1 MATFSPC
8 HWHLTVQR
16 LCPSPA
22 PLPLFFSLL
31 LCLSR
36 VVLPRPLNYVALLGC
51 SPGALLLNISFPFAL
66 FAGCLVCKMRRCQCQ
81 EFSHCVRNS
90 CSSQTHTHTHQA
102 HTCIAVCVCAA
113 ACVFLQQFLQ
123 QFFLFLPRTWQSRKF
138 NFLFFVYVC
147 EPHFLLSFPPLPP
160 FLLLLLL
167 LFVFGTFALGI
178 VLDSHLHAQREVSHR
193 HEAQGTRHNKGS
205 PGKESSLG
213 PCLTRAG
220 SGCERAAKR
229 SEWKGG
235 RGGLQYVY
243 Y

>member
-16 LCPSPA
+16 LSPSPT
-22 PLPLFFSLL
+22 PPPPPLFVSLL
-31 LCLSR
+31 LSLSR
-36 VVLPRPLNYVALLGC
+36 VVLLPRPLNYVALLGC

-90 CSSQTHTHTHQA
+90 CSSQA
-102 HTCIAVCVCAA
+102 HTYGCVCVCVCA

-147 EPHFLLSFPPLPP
+147 EPHFLLSYPPPPL

-193 HEAQGTRHNKGS
+193 HKARGTRHNKGS
-205 PGKESSLG
+205 PSEESSLG
-213 PCLTRAG
+213 PRLKQAG
-220 SGCERAAKR
+220 SG
-229 SEWKGG
+229 
-235 RGGLQYVY
+235 
-243 Y
+243 